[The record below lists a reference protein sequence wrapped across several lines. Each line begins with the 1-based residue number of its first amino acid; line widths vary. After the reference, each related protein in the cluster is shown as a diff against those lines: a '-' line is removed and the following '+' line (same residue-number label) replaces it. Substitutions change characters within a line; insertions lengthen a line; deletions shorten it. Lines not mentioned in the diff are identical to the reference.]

1 MFGNNK
7 NNTEISLEPKNGNKH
22 ILLVCPTI
30 PNGLKPEV
38 ACTSKINEILEEIQ
52 NKGYEIL
59 DVKLE
64 IGRRNG
70 LSYETLIIYK

>member
-1 MFGNNK
+1 MFGNNN

-22 ILLVCPTI
+22 ILLVCPST
-30 PNGLKPEV
+30 PNGTKPEV
-38 ACTSKINEILEEIQ
+38 SYTSKVNEILEEIQ
-52 NKGYEIL
+52 NKGYEVL

-70 LSYETLIIYK
+70 LSYEALIIYK